1 MRSYICIIPC
11 KYGMCSDVVINSKM
25 VLLLQEFDSP
35 VSQLLYAAMTAQE
48 RHYGNRAMKVWDRA
62 T

>member
-1 MRSYICIIPC
+1 
-11 KYGMCSDVVINSKM
+11 MCSDVVINSKM